1 MYVRIQCS
9 SSHQLHSMAGDFT
22 CGSQY
27 SIHFCALARGERCL
41 HSSLQS
47 FDLLESVLCLPTFS
61 HSLRL
66 RRGFPRLT
74 TLVTTWLWA
83 LCRFAFHVQNLRPPN
98 ALQCSSPSCR
108 LNLDVVDVNLEISH
122 SLFANKS
129 IPVQVL
135 LLSLLLLRTLAKL
148 NADPKKQIET
158 CCHYELH
165 KRNTCFS
172 ASPFA
177 LLSML
182 PFEQPQMTNLNKHG
196 NCFEMLGPFQRPM
209 VSLIR
214 WIIRDHQYPSCI
226 CSIIPQCT
234 KATKGMND
242 SILFELWIYLQ
253 MIVKF

>member
-1 MYVRIQCS
+1 M
-9 SSHQLHSMAGDFT
+9 
-22 CGSQY
+22 
-27 SIHFCALARGERCL
+27 

-83 LCRFAFHVQNLRPPN
+83 LCRFALHVQNLRPPN
-98 ALQCSSPSCR
+98 ALQCSSPSFR

-165 KRNTCFS
+165 KLAIHAFLLLLLHC
-172 ASPFA
+172 SPCC
-177 LLSML
+177 LSS
-182 PFEQPQMTNLNKHG
+182 
-196 NCFEMLGPFQRPM
+196 
-209 VSLIR
+209 SL
-214 WIIRDHQYPSCI
+214 
-226 CSIIPQCT
+226 
-234 KATKGMND
+234 K
-242 SILFELWIYLQ
+242 
-253 MIVKF
+253 